1 MPGGLS
7 GVGASAEAGG
17 AAVTATSEQPTIMTK
32 TATPAEMDFD
42 LELPSLE
49 GEPAERVQSAAA
61 EAALDFD
68 LGLDIAEPPMAAG
81 TRASGPESTV
91 LLEPGAAKK
100 AVATEMSFEP
110 GQTAAT
116 QAADKAEAFSGT
128 ESLVSRNVIDFDLGD
143 AAEPEVAAKAP
154 APKPDV
160 PVMDLE
166 RTDVAGTLIDF
177 NLDELTASRPSND
190 IAVMDLERTDVGGNL
205 LDFNFELEEGKQP
218 GAKESVP
225 TLDLSGINLDLPASQ
240 QAAPGAADKATV
252 AMVPEFEADVAAD
265 ENPEVATKLE
275 LAKAYEEMG
284 DREGARELLQEVV
297 SEGSVGQQQKARD
310 MIARLA

>member
-1 MPGGLS
+1 
-7 GVGASAEAGG
+7 
-17 AAVTATSEQPTIMTK
+17 
-32 TATPAEMDFD
+32 
-42 LELPSLE
+42 
-49 GEPAERVQSAAA
+49 
-61 EAALDFD
+61 
-68 LGLDIAEPPMAAG
+68 
-81 TRASGPESTV
+81 V
-91 LLEPGAAKK
+91 LLEPGVAKK
-100 AVATEMSFEP
+100 AVAAEMSFEP

-205 LDFNFELEEGKQP
+205 LDFNFELEDGRLP
-218 GAKESVP
+218 GDKESVP
-225 TLDLSGINLDLPASQ
+225 TLDLSGINLDLPAPQ
-240 QAAPGAADKATV
+240 HAAPAPADEAAA

-265 ENPEVATKLE
+265 EIPEVATKLE

-297 SEGSVGQQQKARD
+297 SEGTAGQQQKARD
-310 MIARLA
+310 MIARLS